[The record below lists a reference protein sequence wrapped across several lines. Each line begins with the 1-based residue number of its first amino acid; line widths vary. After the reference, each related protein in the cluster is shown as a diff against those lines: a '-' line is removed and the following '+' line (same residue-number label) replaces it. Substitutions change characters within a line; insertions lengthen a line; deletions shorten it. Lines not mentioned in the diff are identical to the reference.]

1 MLINSNDIKTAKKH
15 IDVMQA
21 FIDGKEIEYER
32 INRTNVSEIWKDCT
46 APIWDFTNYTYRIKQ
61 SDKKNVKHF
70 TSPLHSHSDS
80 FWENSKPIEKT
91 HNVPFF
97 HSIMADQFVE
107 LGIELPDYMV
117 KQLSPEK
124 LDYLTKKSERLR
136 KETGYP
142 KFDESIMEDTVVKS
156 SEPEYVYPIY
166 KRLKETPET
175 IVKFTGLDSGIYVST
190 HNKSIYRPG
199 YPALNMA
206 PHTDSSWEDCTVSE
220 DAEKIILNK
229 TTTIELFEVMVYC
242 DITEEY
248 SIRKS
253 LYSNEELE
261 YLKHYQKTGRSFIID
276 KDTRQIIKVVNK

>member
-1 MLINSNDIKTAKKH
+1 MLINSDDIKQTKQY
-15 IDVMQA
+15 IEVMQA
-21 FIDGKEIEYER
+21 FIDGKEIEFKQDSYKG
-32 INRTNVSEIWKDCT
+32 IWKDCT
-46 APIWDFTNYTYRIKQ
+46 TPIWDFREYKYRIKHL
-61 SDKKNVKHF
+61 DKKRYKNF
-70 TSPLHSHSDS
+70 TREPYIHSDS

-107 LGIELPDYMV
+107 LGIELPDYIV

-124 LDYLTKKSERLR
+124 LDYLTRKAERLR

-142 KFDESIMEDTVVKS
+142 KFDESIMEDTVVKQ
-156 SEPEYVYPIY
+156 SEPEYTYPIY

-175 IVKFTGLDSGIYVST
+175 IVEFTGLDSGIYVST
-190 HNKSIYRPG
+190 HDKSIYRPG

-206 PHTDSSWEDCTVSE
+206 PHTDSSWEDYTVSI
-220 DAEKIILNK
+220 DAEKIILGQS
-229 TTTIELFEVMVYC
+229 TTEELFEVMVYC
-242 DITEEY
+242 DIVEEY

-261 YLKHYQKTGRSFIID
+261 YLKHHQKTGRSFILD
-276 KDTRQIIKVVNK
+276 KDTKQIIKVVNK

>member
-15 IDVMQA
+15 MEVMQA

-70 TSPLHSHSDS
+70 TNPLHSHSDS

-97 HSIMADQFVE
+97 HSIQADQFVE

-124 LDYLTKKSERLR
+124 LDYLTKKAERLR

-142 KFDESIMEDTVVKS
+142 KFEESIMENTVVKS
-156 SEPEYVYPIY
+156 SEPEYVNT
-166 KRLKETPET
+166 E
-175 IVKFTGLDSGIYVST
+175 
-190 HNKSIYRPG
+190 
-199 YPALNMA
+199 
-206 PHTDSSWEDCTVSE
+206 
-220 DAEKIILNK
+220 
-229 TTTIELFEVMVYC
+229 ELFEVIYYC
-242 DITEEY
+242 DIMKEF
-248 SIRKS
+248 IFIKQ
-253 LYSNEELE
+253 LYLDEDLK
-261 YLKHYQKTGRSFIID
+261 YLKHHQKTGRSFIIG
-276 KDTRQIIKVVNK
+276 KDTRQIIKVINQ

>member
-1 MLINSNDIKTAKKH
+1 MLINSNDIKTTKKH
-15 IDVMQA
+15 MEVMQT
-21 FIDGKEIEYER
+21 FIDGKEIEFKQD
-32 INRTNVSEIWKDCT
+32 SHKGIWKDCT
-46 APIWDFTNYTYRIKQ
+46 TPTWDFCEYKYRIKQ

-124 LDYLTKKSERLR
+124 LDYLTKKAERLR

-142 KFDESIMEDTVVKS
+142 KFDESIMEDTVVKP
-156 SEPEYVYPIY
+156 SEPEYV
-166 KRLKETPET
+166 
-175 IVKFTGLDSGIYVST
+175 
-190 HNKSIYRPG
+190 N
-199 YPALNMA
+199 
-206 PHTDSSWEDCTVSE
+206 
-220 DAEKIILNK
+220 
-229 TTTIELFEVMVYC
+229 TIELFEVISYC
-242 DITEEY
+242 DMTDEY

-261 YLKHYQKTGRSFIID
+261 YVKHYQKTGRSFIID
-276 KDTRQIIKVVNK
+276 EDTRQIIKVINQ